1 MMSNILAPNEIE
13 KEVLALISDI
23 RDGRATW
30 DMAWLT
36 EDDLEFLA
44 VADSEELAEWANDHW
59 EDIGNEVVGDG
70 HYWKSEFGLSS
81 EAVRSIL
88 RSRKTR
94 ILRKIHLG

>member
-1 MMSNILAPNEIE
+1 MTSNILAPNDIE
-13 KEVLALISDI
+13 KEVLTLISDI

-44 VADSEELAEWANDHW
+44 CADSEEVAEWANDHW
-59 EDIGNEVVGDG
+59 DDLGSEVIGDG
-70 HYWKSEFGLSS
+70 CYWQSEFGLSS

-88 RSRKTR
+88 RSRKSR